1 MKAYNMTYAPVRV
14 FTNMLLADKFNG
26 SSMLRNMAFDVKK
39 TCIEATFLSAPNGSS
54 CLEPAQHRQLLVAR
68 NSDGT
73 RRPWLSCGHDVGKP
87 GENRVRV

>member
-39 TCIEATFLSAPNGSS
+39 HASRQPS
-54 CLEPAQHRQLLVAR
+54 CQPQTALRA
-68 NSDGT
+68 
-73 RRPWLSCGHDVGKP
+73 
-87 GENRVRV
+87 